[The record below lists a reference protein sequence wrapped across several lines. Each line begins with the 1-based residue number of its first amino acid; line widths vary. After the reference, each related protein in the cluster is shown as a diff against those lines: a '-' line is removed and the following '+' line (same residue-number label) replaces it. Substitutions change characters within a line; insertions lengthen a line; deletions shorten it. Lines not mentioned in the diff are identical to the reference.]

1 MLQSSE
7 RSRLQRASVALRTPQ
22 SEAMGAALRG
32 STPNAEYLGG
42 RLRPGLQCKQRG
54 LKMKYRYLMI
64 GLLLSG
70 CITAN
75 EPQGPRMTDA
85 EAFAKAKQLV
95 IAGAREPE
103 SLRFA
108 PSMSRRQ
115 TTGMFGGYD
124 IVCGAVNGK
133 NGFGG
138 YTGMKQF
145 VYRIT
150 DDKLLIDGDGTSPDP
165 AYRNMASMWCA

>member
-1 MLQSSE
+1 
-7 RSRLQRASVALRTPQ
+7 
-22 SEAMGAALRG
+22 
-32 STPNAEYLGG
+32 
-42 RLRPGLQCKQRG
+42 
-54 LKMKYRYLMI
+54 MKYRYLMI

-70 CITAN
+70 CMTAN
-75 EPQGPRMTDA
+75 EPQGPPQGPRMTDA

-115 TTGMFGGYD
+115 TTGTFGSYD

-150 DDKLLIDGDGTSPDP
+150 DDKLLIDGTDPDP
-165 AYRNMASMWCA
+165 VYRNIASMWCA